1 MTRLVNAEG
10 SALLAILFNDM
21 TVKEKMDVPAD
32 LRRRITD
39 FMVAN
44 GYRFVF
50 GRWYLQAD
58 PIKEGPE

>member
-1 MTRLVNAEG
+1 MKLVNAEG
-10 SALLAILFNDM
+10 AELFAYVFNDM
-21 TVKEKMDVPAD
+21 TVKEKMEVPKD
-32 LRRRITD
+32 KRDRITK

-58 PIKEGPE
+58 PIVEKDE

>member
-1 MTRLVNAEG
+1 MKLVNAEG
-10 SALLAILFNDM
+10 SALLALLFNDM
-21 TVKEKMDVPAD
+21 TTQEKMEVPAD
-32 LRRRITD
+32 KRERITN

-58 PIKEGPE
+58 PIKEEA

>member
-1 MTRLVNAEG
+1 MKLVNAEG
-10 SALLAILFNDM
+10 SELLAYLFNGM
-21 TVKEKMDVPAD
+21 TTQEKMDVPKD
-32 LRRRITD
+32 KRDRISK

-58 PIKEGPE
+58 PIKEEA

>member
-1 MTRLVNAEG
+1 MKLVNAEG
-10 SALLAILFNDM
+10 SELLAYLFNGM
-21 TVKEKMDVPAD
+21 TTQEKMDVPED
-32 LRRRITD
+32 KRKRITD

-58 PIKEGPE
+58 PIKEQE